1 MDLPALIGVSL
12 VCAMGAMSPGPSLA
26 VVLRNTISGGRTQGV
41 MTGIGHGIGFGT
53 VIAYAAKKNKI
64 KKKVFVIISEGELY
78 EGSTWEAMMLLSS
91 LKLKN
96 VITILDINNNQKK
109 NSNLT
114 KKKNEPLPSFIK
126 KEVGSENKNK
136 SNKKNNQKKN
146 NGFLSFFSF
155 NKIDFEEKYNSCEE
169 LLKINKTV
177 ISEQTSKISEQDN
190 LIKQINELKN
200 NINLKS
206 DLDKNKQLEINAL
219 KAEIYRLEKLVE
231 ILSLEI
237 E

>member
-1 MDLPALIGVSL
+1 MPCIILLFYL
-12 VCAMGAMSPGPSLA
+12 
-26 VVLRNTISGGRTQGV
+26 
-41 MTGIGHGIGFGT
+41 
-53 VIAYAAKKNKI
+53 
-64 KKKVFVIISEGELY
+64 FVISC
-78 EGSTWEAMMLLSS
+78 SKQDEATFD
-91 LKLKN
+91 LKSREFQRTESKKYSKL
-96 VITILDINNNQKK
+96 VSDIDNKQKK

-114 KKKNEPLPSFIK
+114 KKKNEPLPSFSK
-126 KEVGSENKNK
+126 KEAASGNKNK
-136 SNKKNNQKKN
+136 SNKINNHKEN

>member
-1 MDLPALIGVSL
+1 MHI
-12 VCAMGAMSPGPSLA
+12 
-26 VVLRNTISGGRTQGV
+26 
-41 MTGIGHGIGFGT
+41 
-53 VIAYAAKKNKI
+53 
-64 KKKVFVIISEGELY
+64 
-78 EGSTWEAMMLLSS
+78 LL
-91 LKLKN
+91 
-96 VITILDINNNQKK
+96 TPDC
-109 NSNLT
+109 T
-114 KKKNEPLPSFIK
+114 
-126 KEVGSENKNK
+126 
-136 SNKKNNQKKN
+136 
-146 NGFLSFFSF
+146 
-155 NKIDFEEKYNSCEE
+155 
-169 LLKINKTV
+169 LKINKTV